1 MMIELYPLK
10 FHPVFKEKIW
20 GGSKIKQVLG
30 KNDVPANCGESW
42 EISGVGGNVSLVKEG
57 ALKDKS
63 LTQLIDTFKADL
75 VGEANFSR
83 YGNEFPLLIKFLDA
97 NDDLSIQVHPN
108 DELAKQRHNSLGKTE
123 MWYVVQA
130 DENAKLISGFS
141 KTTEKAEFSEK
152 VTTGKLT
159 EILNIEEANQGDT
172 FFIPA
177 GRVHTIGKGLLIA
190 EIQQTSDV
198 TYRIYDFDRTDA
210 KGNKRELHIDE
221 ALDAIDYGEI
231 NDSKV
236 RYTPQDQ
243 QVVTLV
249 NSEYFTTN
257 KMTLSENYER
267 SYQSLDSFKIII
279 CIDGAAEIDCM
290 GQLVQLEKGETCLL
304 PAICDGFKAEPKGS
318 VTLLESYT

>member
-1 MMIELYPLK
+1 M
-10 FHPVFKEKIW
+10 
-20 GGSKIKQVLG
+20 
-30 KNDVPANCGESW
+30 N
-42 EISGVGGNVSLVKEG
+42 
-57 ALKDKS
+57 
-63 LTQLIDTFKADL
+63 T
-75 VGEANFSR
+75 NFSR

-198 TYRIYDFDRTDA
+198 TYRIYDFDRTDT

-236 RYTPQDQ
+236 RYTPQDLQ
-243 QVVTLV
+243 FVALV
-249 NSEYFTTN
+249 NSEYLTTN
-257 KMTLSENYER
+257 RMTLSENYER
-267 SYQSLDSFKIII
+267 SYQSLDSFKILI
-279 CIDGAAEIDCM
+279 CIDGAAEID
-290 GQLVQLEKGETCLL
+290 
-304 PAICDGFKAEPKGS
+304 
-318 VTLLESYT
+318 